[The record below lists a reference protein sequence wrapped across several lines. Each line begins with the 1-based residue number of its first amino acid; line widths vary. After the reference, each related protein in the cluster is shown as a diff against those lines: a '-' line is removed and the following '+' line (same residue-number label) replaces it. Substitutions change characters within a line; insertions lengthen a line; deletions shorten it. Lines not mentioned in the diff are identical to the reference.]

1 MVVLMDEK
9 GLVSTLDAVLALIPV
24 FIIIAA
30 VANVSDPGYS
40 SKQVRYIQ
48 DAQDTLEIMTSS
60 NVLQNT
66 ASVLTLNNN
75 SKEGIHEAGK
85 IAGPYLNKT
94 LGNSNYSLM
103 EIGELNKTIVSS
115 GDIKKADDIS
125 VGFKSCEKYIFK
137 LYVWN

>member
-9 GLVSTLDAVLALIPV
+9 GLIFTLDTVLALIPV
-24 FIIIAA
+24 FIIITA
-30 VANVSDPGYS
+30 VANVCVPESV
-40 SKQVRYIQ
+40 QVRYIQ

-75 SKEGIHEAGK
+75 SKEGIQEAGK

-103 EIGELNKTIVSS
+103 EISALNKTIVSH
-115 GDIKKADDIS
+115 GDIKKANDVS
-125 VGFKSCEKYIFK
+125 VGFKSSGKYIFK

>member
-1 MVVLMDEK
+1 MDEK
-9 GLVSTLDAVLALIPV
+9 GLIFTIDTVLALIPV

-30 VANVSDPGYS
+30 VANVSVSGLTYS
-40 SKQVRYIQ
+40 SKQVRHIQ

-66 ASVLTLNNN
+66 ASILALNNN
-75 SKEGIHEAGK
+75 SEEGIREAGK

-103 EIGELNKTIVSS
+103 EISELNKTIVSS
-115 GDIKKADDIS
+115 GDIKKANDVS
-125 VGFKSCEKYIFK
+125 VAFRSSGKYIFK
-137 LYVWN
+137 LCVWN